1 MKKTIIMAM
10 VLGFAASSHV
20 FAQDDMA
27 PAPTQP
33 ADPFT
38 SLDANQDG
46 NLSPAEVQGLQG
58 IGDRF
63 SELDI
68 DGNGSLQ
75 PSELAAALQP

>member
-10 VLGFAASSHV
+10 VLGFAASSSYV
-20 FAQDDMA
+20 FAQDDM
-27 PAPTQP
+27 APTQP

-46 NLSPAEVQGLQG
+46 NLSPEEVQGLQG